1 MTTKPTRITGLVE
14 SAIRM
19 LDENEWNPSHGGE
32 WKSPF
37 VDITVTFQ
45 KPSRWCTKA
54 SYQVIGKDVG
64 LWRGYMNGAGYK
76 NIGKPN
82 QIYSPEQ
89 LAREL
94 ELSRRPLESI
104 VAAGLNGRSSTD
116 KTC

>member
-1 MTTKPTRITGLVE
+1 MTTKPSRITGLVE

-19 LDENEWNPSHGGE
+19 LDENGWNPSHGGE

-64 LWRGYMNGAGYK
+64 LWRGYMNGAGHK
-76 NIGKPN
+76 NIGKPT
-82 QIYSPEQ
+82 QIYTSEQ
-89 LAREL
+89 LAAEIQLRTR
-94 ELSRRPLESI
+94 S
-104 VAAGLNGRSSTD
+104 VAEQQAFIASVLRT
-116 KTC
+116 